1 MVGEKGG
8 MKGKGKR
15 GMKGKGKRGGMKTG
29 VDRKIPQ
36 DEET

>member
-15 GMKGKGKRGGMKTG
+15 GGMKTG
-29 VDRKIPQ
+29 VNRKIPWS
-36 DEET
+36 EET

>member
-1 MVGEKGG
+1 

-15 GMKGKGKRGGMKTG
+15 GRTKTG
-29 VDRKIPQ
+29 VDGKIPW

>member
-15 GMKGKGKRGGMKTG
+15 GGTKTE
-29 VDRKIPQ
+29 VNRKIPW
-36 DEET
+36 DKET